1 MIKYY
6 ILAISVITVIV
17 TVYDKLAA
25 KWLRRY
31 RVPEKVLLGLGFF
44 GGAAAEYITMKV
56 IRHKTRHKNFMLGL
70 PAMIVFHIVIF
81 AVYYFINQEK
91 QMLEV
96 KNIGFTVADE
106 NGKGSLEIIEDV
118 SFTLEDGKFLVI
130 TGPNGGGK
138 STLARLIMG
147 IEKPTKGQILY
158 NGTDITDL
166 SITERAKLGIGY
178 AFQQPPRFKGL
189 TVRKLLSLAHG
200 SPLPENECCSYLT
213 KVGLCSMDY
222 LNREVDS
229 SLSGGEV
236 KRIEIATLMARDLGL
251 AIYDEPEAGIDLW
264 SFSML
269 VQSFRDIAADRN
281 ESVMIISH
289 QERIMQLADDIL
301 VVADGKIRS
310 FGTKAE
316 ILPTLLG
323 EFDSKCSLRGDKNA

>member
-1 MIKYY
+1 
-6 ILAISVITVIV
+6 
-17 TVYDKLAA
+17 
-25 KWLRRY
+25 
-31 RVPEKVLLGLGFF
+31 
-44 GGAAAEYITMKV
+44 
-56 IRHKTRHKNFMLGL
+56 
-70 PAMIVFHIVIF
+70 
-81 AVYYFINQEK
+81 
-91 QMLEV
+91 MLEV
-96 KNIGFTVADE
+96 KNIGFTVRDAE
-106 NGKGSLEIIEDV
+106 KGGDLEIIEDV

-147 IEKPTKGQILY
+147 IEQPTKGQIIY
-158 NGTDITDL
+158 NGQDITSL

-200 SPLPENECCSYLT
+200 SDLPENECCSYLT

-222 LNREVDS
+222 LNREVDA

-289 QERIMQLADDIL
+289 QERILNIADEIIII
-301 VVADGKIRS
+301 ADGEVRS
-310 FGTKAE
+310 FGSKSE
-316 ILPTLLG
+316 ILPELLNG
-323 EFDSKCSLRGDKNA
+323 TGSCKFYQEVQN